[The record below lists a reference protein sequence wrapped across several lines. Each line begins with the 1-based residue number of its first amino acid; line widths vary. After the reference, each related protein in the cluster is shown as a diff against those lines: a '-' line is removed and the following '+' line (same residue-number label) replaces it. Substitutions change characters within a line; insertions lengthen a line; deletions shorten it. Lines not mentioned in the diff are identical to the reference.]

1 MTSKRAKMKMMMKP
15 IIKEL
20 IAELLFEEGVLF
32 SIIRE
37 VAIASGPVL
46 TESRSAPQRRAKE
59 LPEGAQARESR
70 EASEAMIRKIRN
82 EGSREVT
89 SSRARDQFEKSGM
102 GSFFEGTAPLK
113 TKGVVN
119 EGRSGGGGL
128 TAPSPLA
135 GIDPDDE
142 GVNIDALDKLL
153 GNKWG
158 EIAKRLE
165 D

>member
-1 MTSKRAKMKMMMKP
+1 MTIKRAKMKMMMKP

-20 IAELLFEEGVLF
+20 IAELLFEEGVLS

-46 TESRSAPQRRAKE
+46 TESRNKTQARRQE
-59 LPEGAQARESR
+59 LPEGVQVRETR

-89 SSRARDQFEKSGM
+89 SSRARNQFEKSGM

-113 TKGVVN
+113 TKGVVS
-119 EGRSGGGGL
+119 EGRSGGGL

-135 GIDPDDE
+135 GIDPNDE
-142 GVNIDALDKLL
+142 GINIDALDKLL